1 MSDNKNFE
9 QEYQYV
15 DESGIDKDQQFSENP
30 GENPKTNPESQK
42 EYLSKI
48 NSIIQQPNIRRNGLI
63 AIAGLLFL
71 IFILKYMGK
80 DDISKKNANPAPPEA
95 TKINV
100 ASTNPMLQAPVADK
114 LPSMVDQSNQA
125 DRIANIEQ
133 NLQSNI
139 ESMQDKI
146 AQLSSEV
153 NTLATTNQALTQQ
166 MTDLASKLLASQQAL
181 EELLAAK
188 KAQPVIPKS
197 QANMKKALP
206 KSESLAYFVQAVIPG
221 RAWLINSQGGTLT
234 VRVGSKVPGWGV
246 VHRIDAL
253 QGRVTM
259 SSGRIIAFTQAD

>member
-1 MSDNKNFE
+1 
-9 QEYQYV
+9 
-15 DESGIDKDQQFSENP
+15 
-30 GENPKTNPESQK
+30 
-42 EYLSKI
+42 
-48 NSIIQQPNIRRNGLI
+48 
-63 AIAGLLFL
+63 
-71 IFILKYMGK
+71 
-80 DDISKKNANPAPPEA
+80 
-95 TKINV
+95 
-100 ASTNPMLQAPVADK
+100 MLQAPVAEK
-114 LPSMVDQSNQA
+114 LPSTVEQSNQA
-125 DRIANIEQ
+125 DRIANIEK

-166 MTDLASKLLASQQAL
+166 MTDLASKLLVSQQAL

-188 KAQPVIPKS
+188 KALPVIPKS
-197 QANMKKALP
+197 QANMKKALH

>member
-15 DESGIDKDQQFSENP
+15 DESGIDEDQQFSEKL
-30 GENPKTNPESQK
+30 GEKPKASSESQK
-42 EYLSKI
+42 EYMSKI

-63 AIAGLLFL
+63 AIAGLLCL
-71 IFILKYMGK
+71 LFILKYIGK
-80 DDISKKNANPAPPEA
+80 DDISKKTANPIPLEA
-95 TKINV
+95 TNKNLD
-100 ASTNPMLQAPVADK
+100 SSNPMLQAPVATE
-114 LPSMVDQSNQA
+114 LPSIVDQNNQA

-146 AQLSSEV
+146 GQLGTQV
-153 NTLATTNQALTQQ
+153 NTLANTNQALTQQ
-166 MTDLASKLLASQQAL
+166 VADLASKFLANQQAL

-188 KAQPVIPKS
+188 KAQPVIAKS
-197 QANMKKALP
+197 QTSIKKTSL
-206 KSESLAYFVQAVIPG
+206 KTESLAYFVQAVIPG

-259 SSGRIIAFTQAD
+259 SSGRIIAFAQAD

>member
-15 DESGIDKDQQFSENP
+15 DESGIDEDQQFSGNL
-30 GENPKTNPESQK
+30 GEKPKTNPESQK

-80 DDISKKNANPAPPEA
+80 DDISKKNANPPPSEA
-95 TKINV
+95 TKINI
-100 ASTNPMLQAPVADK
+100 ASTNPMLQAPVAEK
-114 LPSMVDQSNQA
+114 LPSTVDQSNQA
-125 DRIANIEQ
+125 DRIANIEK

-166 MTDLASKLLASQQAL
+166 MTDLASKLLVSQQAL

-188 KAQPVIPKS
+188 KAQPVIAR
-197 QANMKKALP
+197 QANINKPMPKK
-206 KSESLAYFVQAVIPG
+206 ESLAYFVQAVIPG